1 MASQNFKLFYA
12 EMMFK
17 SSRAD
22 YLQLFMTWS
31 IVQIVLTLEV
41 NPSRFGFSTRKDHV
55 VVVSTLAQAFNTP
68 MECRRKRV
76 KEGLNSLQLPEN
88 IAGSGQRSQRK
99 RFVVPR
105 RSGKGTWS
113 WITELGKLK

>member
-17 SSRAD
+17 SSRVD

-41 NPSRFGFSTRKDHV
+41 NPSRFGFSKRKDHV
-55 VVVSTLAQAFNTP
+55 VVVSTLARAFNTP

-88 IAGSGQRSQRK
+88 IAESGQRK

-113 WITELGKLK
+113 WSTELGKLK